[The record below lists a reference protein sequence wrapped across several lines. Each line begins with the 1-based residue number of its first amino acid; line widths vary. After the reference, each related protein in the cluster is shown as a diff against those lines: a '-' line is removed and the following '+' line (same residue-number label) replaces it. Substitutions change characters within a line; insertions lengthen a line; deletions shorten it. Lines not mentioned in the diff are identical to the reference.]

1 MEQRVLK
8 QSFHFN
14 SSNNAVGI
22 PPCAAALIN
31 TNGQLQLDG
40 ELSSGRNQKQ
50 TQERKILEMQE
61 MIRYLE
67 LKLIETERR
76 SKKESA
82 KEIKRLRR
90 QLERQ
95 RQTEVVVPL
104 TQRED
109 RCAEED
115 RPLIINQG
123 DRSERVMP

>member
-1 MEQRVLK
+1 
-8 QSFHFN
+8 
-14 SSNNAVGI
+14 
-22 PPCAAALIN
+22 
-31 TNGQLQLDG
+31 
-40 ELSSGRNQKQ
+40 
-50 TQERKILEMQE
+50 MQE

-123 DRSERVMP
+123 DRSERLMP